1 MRLMMISDRHH
12 ENPGPRFRKF
22 VPMCNVRVTCCLA
35 RPDVRAFLAKLLA
48 SIAAVMDFKEML
60 DSFGL
65 LMNALAPKQN

>member
-1 MRLMMISDRHH
+1 
-12 ENPGPRFRKF
+12 
-22 VPMCNVRVTCCLA
+22 
-35 RPDVRAFLAKLLA
+35 VRAFLAKLLA